1 MIAKQVK
8 GKDFYGVLMYNQK
21 KVDKAEAIILDSN
34 LASGSVVKQTKE
46 FNVVRQLKP
55 NLSKAVYHTS
65 LNLPYSDSN
74 KLSDLEFS
82 NLAIE
87 YLEGMGFNEN
97 QYIIYKH
104 FDQNH
109 SHIHIVAN
117 RVKFSGDVVSDS
129 QDYKRSEKLIRSLE
143 QKYHLTKLVENDFS
157 NVLTKGEVE
166 KHIRTGDI
174 PERLQLQGIIA
185 QILIQKVTL
194 EEFVELLKKK
204 EVNTKLNKS
213 STGTISGISFEFKNT
228 TYKGSK
234 VHRSLSYNNLIKKL
248 KPNEQE
254 RINNPISANNTE
266 IGKTREE
273 TRRTFSPTEEFSRN
287 YSRKSENYLGESKAN
302 EKPKP
307 RIKFRR

>member
-1 MIAKQVK
+1 
-8 GKDFYGVLMYNQK
+8 
-21 KVDKAEAIILDSN
+21 
-34 LASGSVVKQTKE
+34 
-46 FNVVRQLKP
+46 
-55 NLSKAVYHTS
+55 
-65 LNLPYSDSN
+65 
-74 KLSDLEFS
+74 
-82 NLAIE
+82 
-87 YLEGMGFNEN
+87 MGFDEN

-254 RINNPISANNTE
+254 RINNPISTN
-266 IGKTREE
+266 IGKVGTIGEDAERFI
-273 TRRTFSPTEEFSRN
+273 RTVGTNGTN
-287 YSRKSENYLGESKAN
+287 YSRKPENNLGENKGN
-302 EKPKP
+302 EINNKP
-307 RIKFRR
+307 RFRR

>member
-8 GKDFYGVLMYNQK
+8 GVDFNGVLKYNQN
-21 KVDKAEAIILDSN
+21 KVDKGEAIILDSN
-34 LASGSVVKQTKE
+34 LASSSVVKQTKE

-87 YLEGMGFNEN
+87 YLQGMGFNEN

-104 FDQNH
+104 FDQAH

-117 RVKFSGDVVSDS
+117 RVNFSGNVVSDS
-129 QDYKRSEKLIRSLE
+129 QDYKRSETLIRKLE
-143 QKYHLTKLVENDFS
+143 QKYNLTELVENDFS
-157 NVLTKGEVE
+157 NVLTKGEIE

-174 PERLQLQGIIA
+174 PERLQLQKIIA
-185 QILIQKVTL
+185 QILVQKVTL
-194 EEFVELLKKK
+194 EEFIELLKKK
-204 EVNTKLNKS
+204 EVSTKLNKS

-254 RINNPISANNTE
+254 RINNPISTN
-266 IGKTREE
+266 IGKVGTIGEE
-273 TRRTFSPTEEFSRN
+273 TERFIRTAGTNGSN
-287 YSRKSENYLGESKAN
+287 HSRKPENNLGENKGN
-302 EKPKP
+302 EIINKP
-307 RIKFRR
+307 RFRR

>member
-1 MIAKQVK
+1 M
-8 GKDFYGVLMYNQK
+8 
-21 KVDKAEAIILDSN
+21 
-34 LASGSVVKQTKE
+34 
-46 FNVVRQLKP
+46 VRRD
-55 NLSKAVYHTS
+55 V
-65 LNLPYSDSN
+65 
-74 KLSDLEFS
+74 E
-82 NLAIE
+82 E
-87 YLEGMGFNEN
+87 EV
-97 QYIIYKH
+97 YIIYKH

-254 RINNPISANNTE
+254 RINNPISTN
-266 IGKTREE
+266 IGKVGKIGEDAERFI
-273 TRRTFSPTEEFSRN
+273 RTVGTNGAN
-287 YSRKSENYLGESKAN
+287 YSGKPENNLGENKGN
-302 EKPKP
+302 EINNKP
-307 RIKFRR
+307 RFRR

>member
-74 KLSDLEFS
+74 KLTDEEFS
-82 NLAIE
+82 NLGIE
-87 YLEGMGFNEN
+87 YLEGMGFDEN

-174 PERLQLQGIIA
+174 PERLQLQGI
-185 QILIQKVTL
+185 
-194 EEFVELLKKK
+194 K

-266 IGKTREE
+266 IGKIGEE
-273 TRRTFSPTEEFSRN
+273 SGRTIRTTETNRSN
-287 YSRKSENYLGESKAN
+287 NSRKPENNLGENKGN
-302 EKPKP
+302 EINNKP
-307 RIKFRR
+307 RFRR

>member
-74 KLSDLEFS
+74 KLTDEEFS
-82 NLAIE
+82 NLGIE
-87 YLEGMGFNEN
+87 YLEGMGFDEN

-185 QILIQKVTL
+185 QILIQKVSL

-254 RINNPISANNTE
+254 RINNPISTN
-266 IGKTREE
+266 IGKVGTIGEE
-273 TRRTFSPTEEFSRN
+273 TERFIRTAGTNGSN
-287 YSRKSENYLGESKAN
+287 DSRKPKNNLGENKGN
-302 EKPKP
+302 EINNKP
-307 RIKFRR
+307 RFRR